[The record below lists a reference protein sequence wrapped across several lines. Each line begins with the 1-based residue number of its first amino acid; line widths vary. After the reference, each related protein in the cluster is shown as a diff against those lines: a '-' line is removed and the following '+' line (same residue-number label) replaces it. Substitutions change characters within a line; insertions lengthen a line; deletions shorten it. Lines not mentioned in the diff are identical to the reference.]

1 MEMQNQQLRQHAPAF
16 LPNSERGRVGM
27 QLELQEDQPLDVRE
41 FMNQSD
47 QEDRDKDIDGDDF

>member
-1 MEMQNQQLRQHAPAF
+1 MEMQSQQLRQEAPAF

-27 QLELQEDQPLDVRE
+27 QLELQSDQPLDVRE

-47 QEDRDKDIDGDDF
+47 PEEGDKDIDGDDF